1 MKTTFNILFL
11 TSMLFLASCGE
22 MFDYSSY
29 VIDFEG
35 ENKGVNLTNIEKL
48 SGRKIKDTIKIAFTG
63 DTHRFFDEFN
73 EFVHSVNKLNEYNP
87 IDFVVHVG
95 DIADFGLPQQY
106 LWGNSYLLNLDCPYL
121 VVLGNHDMVGN
132 GGLAYSEMFGEY
144 NFSFIYADVKFI
156 FINTNSMEFK
166 FNGQVPDVS
175 WLDLQLQPDD
185 NFSNSVVIFHV
196 PPMSTDFDT
205 TLEEDFHLVMAKYD
219 NVMFT
224 VHGHGHHHEIYKP
237 YSDSTTYVNVYSAEH
252 KKFNVITISD
262 DNFKVETYEF

>member
-1 MKTTFNILFL
+1 M
-11 TSMLFLASCGE
+11 FLASCGD

-35 ENKGVNLTNIEKL
+35 EDRGVNLTNIH
-48 SGRKIKDTIKIAFTG
+48 KISKRGNSDTLRIAFTG
-63 DTHRFFDEFN
+63 DTHRFFDEFEDFVYAVN
-73 EFVHSVNKLNEYNP
+73 ELNKKKP
-87 IDFVVHVG
+87 VDFVVHVG

-106 LWGNSYLLNLDCPYL
+106 LWGNSFLLNLDCPYF

-156 FINTNSMEFK
+156 FINTNSMEFN
-166 FNGQVPDVS
+166 FNGEVPDIN
-175 WLDLQLQPDD
+175 WLDLQLQPNDSFAD
-185 NFSNSVVIFHV
+185 AVIIFHV
-196 PPMSTDFDT
+196 PPMSTDFDPM
-205 TLEEDFHLVMAKYD
+205 LEEDFQSVTAKYN

-224 VHGHGHHHEIYKP
+224 VHGHGHHHEVYKP

-252 KKFNVITISD
+252 RKFNVINISTG
-262 DNFKVETYEF
+262 NFDFETYEF